1 MNFFYQFLLI
11 IEVGVVHASEALS
24 VECRGEFDEG
34 LWQRFGIID
43 GILGRPC
50 QWRLSMFRHV
60 EPKDECPYMERWE
73 KRSKEKIERVRVQ
86 Y

>member
-34 LWQRFGIID
+34 L
-43 GILGRPC
+43 
-50 QWRLSMFRHV
+50 
-60 EPKDECPYMERWE
+60 
-73 KRSKEKIERVRVQ
+73 
-86 Y
+86 